1 MSDTPEV
8 LFLGGG
14 YLTIYAMKVLRKP
27 IKNGEISATVV
38 DKDNYHNFHGLI
50 PEMLVGRVK
59 PSNIISPSRKLFQP
73 ARFIK
78 ATIEEI
84 DVENRSV
91 GVRRSLDDRAFELDY
106 DHLVLDIG
114 SVDDLSRYRGIAEHA
129 MKLKDYWDCFHVR
142 NHLFQMMELGEAETD
157 PDLRRRLLTFLVAG
171 GNFAGIEVS
180 SHILTSFRKLART
193 HYTGIDPDEIRVM
206 VVHSGDRILPEL
218 DAKQPGVV
226 DYAEDY
232 LEGIGLEI
240 RRDTKLE
247 AATPEEAVL
256 STGERIQTE
265 TIISCTGT
273 AVSPLLDQL
282 PYDRLD
288 DGRVISNEYGQVEG
302 TETIWAGGDCAAVPD
317 PSGGYCPPLA
327 VYAMTAGKT
336 IGTNVLRYTRDRSM
350 DPYSFPGLGDAC
362 VLGGNKAV
370 GHLKGVPFTGFIGWI
385 IWRSFMI
392 FYLPSWDRRIRVVF
406 DWLMELFLGRD
417 IVSMTHDDA
426 IGIESVLYE
435 PGQSI
440 VKQGEVGRSMFLIR
454 EGEVEI
460 VYEQPDG
467 EERVGTLG
475 PGDHFGEQAVFKN
488 VNRTATVR
496 ATSETRL
503 LRLHREK
510 ALQLSETLGPAGESI
525 QQLPDVGATNGQ

>member
-14 YLTIYAMKVLRKP
+14 YLTIYAMKELRKP
-27 IKNGEISATVV
+27 VRNGEINVTIV
-38 DKDNYHNFHGLI
+38 DKNNYHNFHGLI
-50 PEMLVGRVK
+50 PEMLVGRIK
-59 PSNIISPSRKLFQP
+59 PTNMISPARKLFQP
-73 ARFIK
+73 AQFFK
-78 ATIEEI
+78 ATIDDI
-84 DVENRSV
+84 SVDDRTV
-91 GVRRSLDDRAFELDY
+91 GVRRDLDDRAFELGY

-142 NHLFQMMELGEAETD
+142 NHLFQMMELGEVETD
-157 PDLRRRLLTFLVAG
+157 PALRERLLTFVVAG

-193 HYTGIDPDEIRVM
+193 HYSGIDPDEINVV
-206 VVHSGDRILPEL
+206 VVHNGDRILPEL
-218 DAKQPGVV
+218 DRKQPGVV
-226 DYAEDY
+226 DYAENY
-232 LEGIGLEI
+232 LEDIGLDI
-240 RRDTKLE
+240 RWNTKLE

-256 STGERIQTE
+256 GTGERIPTE

-282 PYDRLD
+282 PYERID
-288 DGRVISNEYGQVEG
+288 DGRVISNEYGQVRG
-302 TETIWAGGDCAAVPD
+302 ADTVWAGGDCAAVPD

-327 VYAMTAGKT
+327 IYAMTVGRT
-336 IGTNVLRYTRDRSM
+336 IGKNILRSTRNEPM
-350 DPYSFPGLGDAC
+350 EAYAFPGLGDAC

-370 GHLKGVPFTGFIGWI
+370 GQLKGIPFTGFIGWI

-392 FYLPSWDRRIRVVF
+392 LYLPTWDRRIRVIF
-406 DWLMELFLGRD
+406 DWILELFLGRD
-417 IVSMTHDDA
+417 IVSMTHDDS
-426 IGIESVLYE
+426 IGIDSELYE

-440 VKQGEVGRSMFLIR
+440 VKQGAVGRSMYLIQ

-460 VYEQPDG
+460 IYEQPSG
-467 EERVGTLG
+467 EEHVGTLG
-475 PGDHFGEQAVFKN
+475 PGDHFGEQAVFKD

-496 ATSETRL
+496 ATAETRL
-503 LRLHREK
+503 LRIHREK

-525 QQLPDVGATNGQ
+525 RELPDVASTNGQ